1 MDEVILKYWPLIL
14 AAVGG
19 ISAWVEIKGELK
31 ALRVSLEDW
40 RREFKDDISRLEAKQ
55 DKYNNLQERT
65 IRNEESIKSAHKR
78 LNEVEERVHEY
89 HH

>member
-55 DKYNNLQERT
+55 DKYNHLQERT

-78 LNEVEERVHEY
+78 LGEVEERVHEY
-89 HH
+89 HR

>member
-55 DKYNNLQERT
+55 DKYNHLQERT

>member
-31 ALRVSLEDW
+31 ALRVSIEDW
-40 RREFKDDISRLEAKQ
+40 RQAVKDDISRLEAKQ
-55 DKYNNLQERT
+55 DKYNHLQERT
-65 IRNEESIKSAHKR
+65 TRTEESLKSAHKR
-78 LNEVEERVHEY
+78 LSEAEERIHEY
-89 HH
+89 HR